1 MQPVQVPRKDARA
14 VRLILVLSAILAA
27 AIVTGGCETVDGVR
41 DQLSERL
48 GRDKSP
54 AEQSAAIAA
63 EPAPNETLTGQI
75 QEKLVEL
82 GYKPGRITG
91 KLNSRTEAAIQ
102 DFQLD
107 NDLRIDGRAT
117 EELLNTLTITLSN
130 R

>member
-1 MQPVQVPRKDARA
+1 MQPVQVPRKDARV
-14 VRLILVLSAILAA
+14 VRLVLVLSATMAA
-27 AIVTGGCETVDGVR
+27 AIVTSGCETVDGVR

-48 GRDKSP
+48 SRDKTP
-54 AEQSAAIAA
+54 AGGQAALVA